1 MWGTASRPM
10 LLSPCIRLAPSHHL
24 VRASIAASIRRS
36 IMTSQLA
43 PPPWLSSLLRE
54 NNPAPKLYAWTPA
67 HLGLFPASPS
77 SSAPSPRPADDA
89 HRRLY
94 VLGLG
99 NLGRMYALY
108 IRTRPDPPPITL
120 IVHRKELLSQWHE
133 SKGIE
138 IVCRDQVHTC
148 KDFDIEWWAEE
159 KPPETAAAVR
169 EAADG
174 SIIRNLLVTTK
185 AQAALPEVDRMRRYL
200 DAQSTVAFAQ
210 NGMSKLWPPHG
221 ASYMAA
227 RFPQD
232 GAAGF
237 HSLLCVTNHGLYST
251 GPFRSVFA
259 SPADAYLGPVLTSG
273 TTPALAPAAPSSAAY
288 LTAQVVGTETLAA
301 RAFSSLDVWVLQLEK
316 LVVNTCINPLSAIMR
331 CKTGRLFASDSAV
344 RVMDLMLAS
353 SSRILQALVAD
364 PSSAAILASD
374 TQAGRSVGALRAELT
389 ARFAQPRLRAMLHR
403 VGALVQDNKSSM
415 LQDVE
420 AGKATTEIRDFN
432 GWLVDAAAYLGD
444 NGIDVGVHEQVID
457 LVERRVV
464 MNEEQLAEHLLE
476 A

>member
-10 LLSPCIRLAPSHHL
+10 LSPCIRLATSHHP
-24 VRASIAASIRRS
+24 VRASITASRS
-36 IMTSQLA
+36 MTSQ
-43 PPPWLSSLLRE
+43 PSTPPWLSSLLRE

-67 HLGLFPASPS
+67 HLGLSTALPS
-77 SSAPSPRPADDA
+77 SSAPSARPVDDA
-89 HRRLY
+89 DRRLY
-94 VLGLG
+94 ILGLG

-108 IRTRPDPPPITL
+108 IRTRTDPPPVTL

-138 IVCRDQVHTC
+138 IACRDQVHTC

-159 KPPETAAAVR
+159 KPPETAAAAPVR

-174 SIIRNLLVTTK
+174 STIRNLLVTTK

-227 RFPQD
+227 RFPPD

-237 HSLLCVTNHGLYST
+237 HALLCVTNHGLYST

-259 SPADAYLGPVLTSG
+259 SPADAYLGPVVASG
-273 TTPALAPAAPSSAAY
+273 VASAPPSSAAY
-288 LTAQVVGTETLAA
+288 LTAQVVDTEALAA

-316 LVVNTCINPLSAIMR
+316 LVVNTCINPLSAILR
-331 CKTGRLFASDSAV
+331 CKTGRLFASDSAL

-364 PSSAAILASD
+364 SSSAAILASD
-374 TQAGRSVGALRAELT
+374 LQAGRSVGALSAELA

-444 NGIDVGVHEQVID
+444 DSIDVSVHEQVIV

-464 MNEEQLAEHLLE
+464 MNEEQLAEHFL
-476 A
+476 AT

>member
-1 MWGTASRPM
+1 MWGTALRPM
-10 LLSPCIRLAPSHHL
+10 LSPCIRLAVSHHP
-24 VRASIAASIRRS
+24 VRASITASRRS
-36 IMTSQLA
+36 MTSQPS
-43 PPPWLSSLLRE
+43 PPPWLSSLLGE

-67 HLGLFPASPS
+67 HLGLTTASPS
-77 SSAPSPRPADDA
+77 SSAPSARPADDA
-89 HRRLY
+89 DRRLY
-94 VLGLG
+94 ILGLG

-108 IRTRPDPPPITL
+108 IRTRADPPPITL

-138 IVCRDQVHTC
+138 IVCKDQVHTC
-148 KDFDIEWWAEE
+148 KDFDIEWWTEE
-159 KPPETAAAVR
+159 KPPEMGSAAPVR

-174 SIIRNLLVTTK
+174 GTIHNLLVTTK

-227 RFPQD
+227 RFPPD

-237 HSLLCVTNHGLYST
+237 HALLCVTNHGLYST

-259 SPADAYLGPVLTSG
+259 SPADAYLGPVITSG
-273 TTPALAPAAPSSAAY
+273 TTSALASAVPSSAAY
-288 LTAQVVGTETLAA
+288 LTAQVVDTETLAA

-316 LVVNTCINPLSAIMR
+316 LVVNTCINPLSAILR
-331 CKTGRLFASDSAV
+331 CKTGRLFASDSAL
-344 RVMDLMLAS
+344 RVMDLMLAA

-364 PSSAAILASD
+364 SSSAAILASD
-374 TQAGRSVGALRAELT
+374 MQAGRSVGALRAELA

-444 NGIDVGVHEQVID
+444 DGIDVSVHEQVID

-464 MNEEQLAEHLLE
+464 MNEEQLAEHLL
-476 A
+476 AT